1 MATVN
6 RVIWTTTLA
15 AIYGLLSSTTAADSG
30 YMQKL
35 RDITWDMGLMHEYP
49 MTWVTTG
56 TAVPILSKTKVVPAI
71 PNVNGQL
78 FLKQELTTPAW
89 DVSYRLKLEQHSTL

>member
-1 MATVN
+1 MAIVN
-6 RVIWTTTLA
+6 RVIWPTTFLA
-15 AIYGLLSSTTAADSG
+15 TIFGLLSISAAADSG

-71 PNVNGQL
+71 PNVNG
-78 FLKQELTTPAW
+78 
-89 DVSYRLKLEQHSTL
+89 